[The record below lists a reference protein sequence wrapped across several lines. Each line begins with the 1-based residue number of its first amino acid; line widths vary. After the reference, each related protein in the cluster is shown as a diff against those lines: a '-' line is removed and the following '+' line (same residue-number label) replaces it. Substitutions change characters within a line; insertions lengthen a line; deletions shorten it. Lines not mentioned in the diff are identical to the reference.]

1 MEIGLTLMKIV
12 LTQLGK
18 NVLMQLELTAGASA
32 TDAVIQKI
40 IFGLR

>member
-18 NVLMQLELTAGASA
+18 NVLMQLGLTAGASA

-40 IFGLR
+40 IFGLG